1 MLEEID
7 ILYCKNQHV
16 PTLLALCSRVLQEL
30 PFRQQ
35 KGATL
40 PFLHVAGFVEYAQQ
54 LNTDHR
60 KGVVEN
66 LSILQVVLMEC
77 LKKYLVRQ
85 RDSSTPSP
93 NFNFEIIFDE
103 YQKMVYAVSRAGHG
117 SHGLHFKKPV
127 VLKVSSF
134 TSTLLTTISIST
146 DNNDSI
152 CRPLSS

>member
-16 PTLLALCSRVLQEL
+16 PSLLGLCSRVLQEL
-30 PFRQQ
+30 PQKME
-35 KGATL
+35 KGATA
-40 PFLHVAGFVEYAQQ
+40 PFLNVETFVQYAQQ
-54 LNTDHR
+54 MNTDQR

-66 LSILQVVLMEC
+66 LSILELGLMEC
-77 LKKYLVRQ
+77 LKKYLIRQ

-127 VLKVSSF
+127 VLKVHS
-134 TSTLLTTISIST
+134 
-146 DNNDSI
+146 D
-152 CRPLSS
+152 